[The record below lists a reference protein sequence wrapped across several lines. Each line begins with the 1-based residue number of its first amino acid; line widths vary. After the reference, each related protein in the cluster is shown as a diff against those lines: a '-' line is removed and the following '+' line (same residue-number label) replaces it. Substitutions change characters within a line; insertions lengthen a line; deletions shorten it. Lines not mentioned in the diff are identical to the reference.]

1 MTETLLNMPLA
12 VLVTFALAGVIL
24 NLTPGADVMFAIA
37 SGLAGGP
44 RTGAA
49 AGLGVGAGGAL
60 HVALAAAGL
69 SALIAAAP
77 LALDAIRYAGAAYLL
92 WLAVKSWRA
101 GPPEPGTARRL
112 APARAFR
119 QGFLTN
125 ALNPKVILFILAF
138 LPQFTD
144 PSRGPVWQ
152 QIVLLGAIFA
162 VTGTAITAGYGAGAG
177 WLGAALSRRL
187 GLLNKLAALV
197 FGGLALRMVAGR

>member
-1 MTETLLNMPLA
+1 MIETFLNMPLT
-12 VLVTFALAGVIL
+12 VLATFALAGVIL
-24 NLTPGADVMFAIA
+24 NLTPGADVMFATA

-44 RTGAA
+44 RAGAA
-49 AGLGVGAGGAL
+49 AGVGVGAGGAL

-152 QIVLLGAIFA
+152 QIVLLGAIFT